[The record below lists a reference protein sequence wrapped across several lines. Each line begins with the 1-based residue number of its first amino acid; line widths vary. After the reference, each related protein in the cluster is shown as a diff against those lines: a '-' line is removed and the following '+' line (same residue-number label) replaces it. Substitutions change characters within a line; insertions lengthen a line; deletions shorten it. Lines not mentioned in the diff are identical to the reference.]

1 MMCFSFGGVWVG
13 QNWMGIGQKY
23 PEITLSTLDFFLK
36 RDVYIYIFNYI
47 YIYTLM
53 YHLIS
58 IISTDDITPPNVQ
71 LKTETHLRGLRSG
84 LGHSYGIRRART
96 LG

>member
-1 MMCFSFGGVWVG
+1 
-13 QNWMGIGQKY
+13 MGIGQKY

-36 RDVYIYIFNYI
+36 RDVYIYIF
-47 YIYTLM
+47 IYTLM